1 MIIGDTS
8 EFGVEFA
15 YIYGYCI
22 VAEHMESVKAAAPK
36 TVLVVEDFDDVRD
49 AMRILVELQ
58 GYRVVTASD
67 GREAVEKA
75 RQYHPDLIL
84 MDIAMPLVDGIEATK
99 RIKSDE
105 SVSSIPIVAV
115 TSFSRQYHDEALEAG
130 CSRVLEKPEVMSD
143 MSVLKA
149 VLP

>member
-1 MIIGDTS
+1 
-8 EFGVEFA
+8 
-15 YIYGYCI
+15 
-22 VAEHMESVKAAAPK
+22 MESVKAAAPK

>member
-1 MIIGDTS
+1 MEIS
-8 EFGVEFA
+8 EHG
-15 YIYGYCI
+15 
-22 VAEHMESVKAAAPK
+22 SK

-49 AMRILVELQ
+49 AIKILVELQ

-99 RIKSDE
+99 QIKADS
-105 SVSSIPIVAV
+105 SVSSIPIIAV
-115 TSFSRQYHDEALEAG
+115 TSFSRQFHDEAIEAG
-130 CSRVLEKPEVMSD
+130 CSRVLEKPTVMSD
-143 MSVLKA
+143 MSILKA